1 MAKHHTDEQAEGV
14 QVVAVLSYDS
24 ISNAIN

>member
-1 MAKHHTDEQAEGV
+1 MAKRHTNEQAEGV
-14 QVVAVLSYDS
+14 QVVAVLSHDS